1 MAIQSTVL
9 TTSSATIFNP
19 NDAYQYAVTTMFF
32 CNTTDS
38 DVVLESVNLVV
49 GQSGSPSSTNQVIS
63 NLTIPAR
70 DTFTFETEKIILSPG
85 DKVYARASAGTSIS
99 ATVCTLQVG

>member
-1 MAIQSTVL
+1 MAILSTVL

-19 NDAYQYAVTTMFF
+19 NDSYQYAVTTMFF

-38 DVVLESVNLVV
+38 DVVLQSVNLVP
-49 GQSGSPSSTNQVIS
+49 SGGSASATNQVIT

-85 DKVYARASAGTSIS
+85 DKVYAQASAGSSIS